1 MQPTPVAV
9 RDPGS
14 RAATTIAIAS
24 VGTAL
29 GAGIGWIVAEAGIQG
44 GSVSTSDEA
53 RYFVSSVVIL
63 GAVGGLIGAGL
74 GAIVAKNHPVV
85 RTTTLLRA
93 TAVAV
98 FVVGLAFALFL
109 NHGCRAWG
117 PADEPGLPTG
127 LLVRCAEPDQRVPM
141 RLALGIGAAV
151 VALTLLVVER
161 VIQHGHEPPRT
172 AGSRDV

>member
-1 MQPTPVAV
+1 MQPIPVAV

-14 RAATTIAIAS
+14 RAATTIAAAL

-44 GSVSTSDEA
+44 GSVSTGDEG

-63 GAVGGLIGAGL
+63 GAVGGLIGTGL
-74 GAIVAKNHPVV
+74 GAIVGKNHPVV

-93 TAVAV
+93 TALAI

-109 NHGCRAWG
+109 NHGCRTWG
-117 PADEPGLPTG
+117 PSDEPGVPAG
-127 LLVRCAEPDQRVPM
+127 LLVRCTEPDQRVPL
-141 RLALGIGAAV
+141 RLAFGIGATV
-151 VALTLLVVER
+151 VAVTLLVIDR
-161 VIQHGHEPPRT
+161 VIRHGHGAART
-172 AGSRDV
+172 PGIRDV